1 MAPHDRARA
10 ERPRVIVTEAGLRE
24 QLRTPTH
31 GARVVVPA
39 GAQLSPA
46 AEDFVRAWR
55 LEVAAEAASAAAE
68 RPGESASDAPTSVG
82 HGSERGSGAQARWD
96 RPGAF
101 PVVLDGPIPRC
112 EVCESEVRRKPSH
125 LTQLD
130 AEYFAPKTHPRIAL
144 RGKLDSLH
152 ALALLIAAR
161 AGAEGREALMGQ
173 LRTLAAYCR
182 EIQSAEYAGRLVD
195 PLVLDGRDEAS
206 VHAVTHDPD
215 GHLGIPHVVPD
226 EEDPEVLHWLSWLR
240 CQVRETEIVAMGVT
254 PIERASVEQRS
265 LVHALNRLSS
275 GVYLLILLVR
285 AADPNRGR
293 SSPA

>member
-1 MAPHDRARA
+1 MAPHERARA

-55 LEVAAEAASAAAE
+55 LEVASDGAPTPSVGAAE
-68 RPGESASDAPTSVG
+68 GVSDAAPSG
-82 HGSERGSGAQARWD
+82 QGPAQDHGANARWD
-96 RPGAF
+96 RPGTF

-130 AEYFAPKTHPRIAL
+130 AEHFAPKTHPRIAL
-144 RGKLDSLH
+144 RGRLDSLH
-152 ALALLIAAR
+152 ALALLIGAR
-161 AGAEGREALMGQ
+161 AGAEGREALVGHMG
-173 LRTLAAYCR
+173 TLAAYCR

-226 EEDPEVLHWLSWLR
+226 EGDPEVLHWLSWLR
-240 CQVRETEIVAMGVT
+240 CQVRETEIVALGVT
-254 PIERASVEQRS
+254 PIERASEAQRS

-285 AADPNRGR
+285 AADPNRGG
-293 SSPA
+293 SSPP